1 MASINK
7 HIEKAERFLQKGR
20 VDAALAEFLIA
31 WKEEPDN
38 DTLVQ
43 TVAEL
48 YLRQKKLKECRQ
60 C

>member
-7 HIEKAERFLQKGR
+7 HIEKAERLLQKGK

-38 DTLVQ
+38 DTLV
-43 TVAEL
+43 
-48 YLRQKKLKECRQ
+48 
-60 C
+60 